1 VTAHRHRRRHCCL
14 ALLSVLLLAHPSAA
28 PAEKLVAAWSSVS
41 AVNSPLWIMHD
52 AGFFKQEGLDVD
64 LIFVLSSPTVAKAT
78 LAGEV
83 AVSGANSQVIV
94 DSGLAGADLIAMGS
108 MSNVVAFYIM
118 AGPEIRSVAD
128 LKGKTVLVNFWA
140 TWCGPCKAI
149 APIVEDLAKEYDGKV
164 KVGKVDVDDNQ
175 QTAIKYGIRS
185 IPTLLIMKNGK
196 VNDTI
201 VGAVPKAQIVQKLN
215 AAL

>member
-1 VTAHRHRRRHCCL
+1 MKPVTITDANFENEVIK
-14 ALLSVLLLAHPSAA
+14 SDIPVL
-28 PAEKLVAAWSSVS
+28 
-41 AVNSPLWIMHD
+41 ID
-52 AGFFKQEGLDVD
+52 
-64 LIFVLSSPTVAKAT
+64 
-78 LAGEV
+78 
-83 AVSGANSQVIV
+83 
-94 DSGLAGADLIAMGS
+94 
-108 MSNVVAFYIM
+108 
-118 AGPEIRSVAD
+118 
-128 LKGKTVLVNFWA
+128 FWA
-140 TWCGPCKAI
+140 TWCGPCRAI

-201 VGAVPKAQIVQKLN
+201 VGAVPKTQIVQKLN

>member
-1 VTAHRHRRRHCCL
+1 MKPVTITDANFE
-14 ALLSVLLLAHPSAA
+14 SEVIKSNIPVL
-28 PAEKLVAAWSSVS
+28 
-41 AVNSPLWIMHD
+41 ID
-52 AGFFKQEGLDVD
+52 
-64 LIFVLSSPTVAKAT
+64 
-78 LAGEV
+78 
-83 AVSGANSQVIV
+83 
-94 DSGLAGADLIAMGS
+94 
-108 MSNVVAFYIM
+108 
-118 AGPEIRSVAD
+118 
-128 LKGKTVLVNFWA
+128 FWA

-164 KVGKVDVDDNQ
+164 KIGKVDVDNNQ

-185 IPTLLIMKNGK
+185 IPTLLIVKNGK